1 VIRLVAVVV
10 HGVPKESEM
19 LHLPRTI
26 TTPLTL
32 TVATGTGEA
41 ELSGELRY
49 DPSDPFAVSLA
60 IGVECGEPVVWT
72 FARDLLSAGV
82 SAPAGEGDITIEPD
96 VTSYGEDRALRVTLA
111 TDCLATM
118 LISTDRVVEFLVE
131 SFALVPTGAELDRVD
146 WDAEISAL
154 LG

>member
-1 VIRLVAVVV
+1 
-10 HGVPKESEM
+10 M

-26 TTPLTL
+26 TTPLSL
-32 TVATGTGEA
+32 VVSTGTGEA
-41 ELSGELRY
+41 ELDAELRY
-49 DPSDPFAVSLA
+49 DPADPFAVSLA

-82 SAPAGEGDITIEPD
+82 SAPTGEGDITIEPD
-96 VTSYGEDRALRVTLA
+96 PASALDEDTRQLRITLA

-118 LISTDRVVEFLVE
+118 LAPSDRVVEFLVE
-131 SFALVPTGAELDRVD
+131 TYAIVPTGSELDRVD
-146 WDAEISAL
+146 FDAEIAAL

>member
-1 VIRLVAVVV
+1 
-10 HGVPKESEM
+10 M
-19 LHLPRTI
+19 LHLPRTV

-32 TVATGTGEA
+32 VVSTGTGEA
-41 ELSGELRY
+41 ELDAELRY

-72 FARDLLSAGV
+72 FARDLLAAGT
-82 SAPAGEGDITIEPD
+82 SAPAGEGDITVEPD
-96 VTSYGEDRALRVTLA
+96 HLASMDDYDRMLRVTLA

-118 LISTDRVVEFLVE
+118 VTPAAAVIEFLVE
-131 SFALVPTGAELDRVD
+131 TFALVPTGSELDRVD
-146 WDAEISAL
+146 LDVEIAAL

>member
-1 VIRLVAVVV
+1 
-10 HGVPKESEM
+10 M
-19 LHLPRTI
+19 LHMPRTI
-26 TTPLTL
+26 TTPLAL
-32 TVATGTGEA
+32 TVATGNGEA

-82 SAPAGEGDITIEPD
+82 TAASGEGDITIEPTND
-96 VTSYGEDRALRVTLA
+96 EGHEERVLRVTLA

-118 LISTDRVVEFLVE
+118 LVSMDRVVEFLVE
-131 SFALVPTGAELDRVD
+131 TFALVPTGTELDRVD
-146 WDAEISAL
+146 FDAEIAAL

>member
-1 VIRLVAVVV
+1 MTAST
-10 HGVPKESEM
+10 KEPDM
-19 LHLPRTI
+19 LHMPRTI
-26 TTPLTL
+26 TTPLPL
-32 TVATGTGEA
+32 TVATGNGEA

-60 IGVECGEPVVWT
+60 IGTECGEPVVWT

-82 SAPAGEGDITIEPD
+82 TAATGEGDITIEPAIGD
-96 VTSYGEDRALRVTLA
+96 DMHEERALRVTLA

-118 LISTDRVVEFLVE
+118 LVSMDRVVEFLVE
-131 SFALVPTGAELDRVD
+131 TFALVPTGTELDRVD
-146 WDAEISAL
+146 FDAEITAL